1 MSALTT
7 KLTEDDV
14 TALIGIGAVILLS
27 IAGLAFVAA
36 CYLQVSA

>member
-14 TALIGIGAVILLS
+14 TALIGIGAAVLLT
-27 IAGLAFVAA
+27 IAFLAFAGV
-36 CYLQVSA
+36 CYLQVTA